1 MSEFLYTIPYSSF
14 DLWDVKRYS
23 KITYTSRYSIE
34 PLGRHIRSEI
44 EKINLPDFPEETFS
58 ILGISNEIGMH
69 DAYDKKGKEFNQPYK
84 IVKDGFLAY
93 NPYRV
98 NVGSIG
104 IKTPTLKGNLISP
117 AYVVFSCRETIL
129 PEYLFLLMKTN
140 MFNKQVKENTSGSVR
155 QNLTYDALASIKI
168 PVPSIS
174 VQSEIV
180 QTYNT
185 DIEISKSMVSDYITG
200 INSKLSQT
208 YELVVNLNSDSNL
221 LKFVDFKEM
230 SRWDVENISSK
241 IHLSANVP
249 LRKISEFIKSWMEDE
264 NGSLGLNSMD
274 YPDELFSYLGM
285 ENVDKNTGK
294 LVALHRVR
302 GKEIKSTTLRVPKDY
317 IIYNKL
323 RPYLNKYWINADA
336 IEKVI
341 CSSEFFV
348 FDING
353 INREYFIYI
362 LSSSFVQKQLEL
374 QYSGARM
381 PRINKDI
388 FFNVKIPVPN
398 YEEQERVVKVLNE
411 IKQNYEQKKM
421 ESKELEAKAKQD
433 FENVIFEK

>member
-1 MSEFLYTIPYSSF
+1 MSEFLYTIPYNSF

-23 KITYTSRYSIE
+23 KITYTSRYPIE

-84 IVKDGFLAY
+84 IVKDGFIAY

-104 IKTPTLKGNLISP
+104 IKTPALKGNLISP
-117 AYVVFSCRETIL
+117 AYVVFSCKGTIL
-129 PEYLFLLMKTN
+129 PEFLFLLMKTN

-294 LVALHRVR
+294 LVALPRVR

-353 INREYFIYI
+353 INREYFIYS

-433 FENVIFEK
+433 FENAIFGE

>member
-23 KITYTSRYSIE
+23 KITYKSRYSIE
-34 PLGRHIRSEI
+34 LLGRHIRSEI

-84 IVKDGFLAY
+84 IVKDGFIAY

-104 IKTPTLKGNLISP
+104 IKTPALKGNLISP
-117 AYVVFSCRETIL
+117 AYVVFSCKDTIL

-241 IHLSANVP
+241 MHLSANVP

-294 LVALHRVR
+294 LVALPRVR

-411 IKQNYEQKKM
+411 IKHNYEQKKM

-433 FENVIFEK
+433 FENVIFGE

>member
-23 KITYTSRYSIE
+23 KITYTSRFSIE

-58 ILGISNEIGMH
+58 ILGISNEIGMY

-84 IVKDGFLAY
+84 IVKDGFIAY

-104 IKTPTLKGNLISP
+104 IKTPALKGNLISP
-117 AYVVFSCRETIL
+117 AYVVFSCKDTIL

-241 IHLSANVP
+241 MHLSANVP

-294 LVALHRVR
+294 LVALPRVR

-411 IKQNYEQKKM
+411 IKHNYEQKKM

-433 FENVIFEK
+433 FENEIFGE

>member
-84 IVKDGFLAY
+84 IVKDGFIAY

-104 IKTPTLKGNLISP
+104 IKTPALKGNLISP
-117 AYVVFSCRETIL
+117 AYVVFSCKGTIL
-129 PEYLFLLMKTN
+129 PEFLFLLMKTN

-185 DIEISKSMVSDYITG
+185 DIEISRSMVSDYITG

-208 YELVVNLNSDSNL
+208 YELAVNLNSDSNL

-294 LVALHRVR
+294 LVALPRVR

-433 FENVIFEK
+433 FENAIFGG

>member
-1 MSEFLYTIPYSSF
+1 ML
-14 DLWDVKRYS
+14 
-23 KITYTSRYSIE
+23 IE
-34 PLGRHIRSEI
+34 
-44 EKINLPDFPEETFS
+44 
-58 ILGISNEIGMH
+58 
-69 DAYDKKGKEFNQPYK
+69 Q
-84 IVKDGFLAY
+84 
-93 NPYRV
+93 
-98 NVGSIG
+98 
-104 IKTPTLKGNLISP
+104 
-117 AYVVFSCRETIL
+117 
-129 PEYLFLLMKTN
+129 
-140 MFNKQVKENTSGSVR
+140 
-155 QNLTYDALASIKI
+155 
-168 PVPSIS
+168 
-174 VQSEIV
+174 
-180 QTYNT
+180 
-185 DIEISKSMVSDYITG
+185 SKSMIFDYITD
-200 INSKLSQT
+200 INNQLIET
-208 YELVVNLNSDSNL
+208 YNLKTDFNLNSNL

-249 LRKISEFIKSWMEDE
+249 LKKISEFIELWMGDE
-264 NGSLGLNSMD
+264 NGSLGFNSMD

-294 LVALHRVR
+294 LVALPRVR

-323 RPYLNKYWINADA
+323 RPYLNKYWVNTDA

-348 FDING
+348 FNIDG

-398 YEEQERVVKVLNE
+398 DEEQERVVKVLNE

-433 FENVIFEK
+433 FENAIFGE

>member
-69 DAYDKKGKEFNQPYK
+69 DAYDKKGKEFNQSYK
-84 IVKDGFLAY
+84 IVKDGFIAY

-104 IKTPTLKGNLISP
+104 IKTPASKGNLISP

-129 PEYLFLLMKTN
+129 PEFLFLLMKTN

-168 PVPSIS
+168 PVPSLPEQLEM
-174 VQSEIV
+174 VQN
-180 QTYNT
+180 YNML
-185 DIEISKSMVSDYITG
+185 IEKSKAMIFDYITD
-200 INSKLSQT
+200 INNQLIET
-208 YELVVNLNSDSNL
+208 YDLKTDFNLNSNL

-294 LVALHRVR
+294 LVALPRVR

-433 FENVIFEK
+433 FENAIFGE